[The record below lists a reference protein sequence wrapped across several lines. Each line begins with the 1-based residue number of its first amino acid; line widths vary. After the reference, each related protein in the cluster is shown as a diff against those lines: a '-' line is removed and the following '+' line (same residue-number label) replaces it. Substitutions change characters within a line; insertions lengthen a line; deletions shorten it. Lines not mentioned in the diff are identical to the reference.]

1 MDAITFLQQLV
12 AISSLSGAEQ
22 EASHWMAEQMM
33 QLGFDAAFVDSAGNS
48 VGIRANPD
56 ENGAITKELMLLG
69 HIDTVPG
76 DIPVRIEDGKLYG
89 RGSVDAKGPLATF
102 VMAAAQ
108 AQLPT
113 GVRVVVVGAVEEEAA
128 TSKGAHHVLTQYR
141 PDWCIIGE
149 PSGWNGV
156 TLGYKGVILI
166 DYHHGQGMSHT
177 AGELLGSAEVG
188 IAWYNQL
195 IAYVTAY
202 NETRPKLFDQILPS
216 IRSISTQS
224 DGMINAISIK
234 LGLRLPPQFDINEF
248 ERQLREWAGEQ
259 ATIALSGYEEAY
271 STTRQTPLA
280 RLFHRAL
287 LRRGTSAQYKVKTGT
302 SDMNVVGPIWNCPI
316 VAYGPGD
323 SSLDHTPHEHLDT
336 EEYLKAI
343 DVLTA
348 VLSQSFA

>member
-22 EASHWMAEQMM
+22 EASHWMAEQMA

-76 DIPVRIEDGKLYG
+76 DIPVRIEEGKLYG

-128 TSKGAHHVLTQYR
+128 TSKGARHVLTQYR

-156 TLGYKGVILI
+156 TLGYKGRILI

-234 LGLRLPPQFDINEF
+234 LGLRLPPQFDIDEF
-248 ERQLREWAGEQ
+248 EIVNGNNCIVCAVGGVPYDPVVLLTSTNMLTPIANWQRA
-259 ATIALSGYEEAY
+259 ATNHYDASGVVHFTNIVVTPDQQRYYRLSVE
-271 STTRQTPLA
+271 
-280 RLFHRAL
+280 
-287 LRRGTSAQYKVKTGT
+287 
-302 SDMNVVGPIWNCPI
+302 
-316 VAYGPGD
+316 
-323 SSLDHTPHEHLDT
+323 
-336 EEYLKAI
+336 
-343 DVLTA
+343 
-348 VLSQSFA
+348 